1 MLYKFVVSFS
11 SVATSVDCYVRLCS
25 PSDAMRPP
33 TIQSLELEVER
44 MKVCLVRDCH
54 SVCMSGGVC
63 DNAIYTMDSH
73 YNPGPSKS
81 FQSQNDLVCKRHAY
95 FQVVKDD
102 N

>member
-54 SVCMSGGVC
+54 SVC
-63 DNAIYTMDSH
+63 
-73 YNPGPSKS
+73 
-81 FQSQNDLVCKRHAY
+81 
-95 FQVVKDD
+95 QVVCVTMQCTQWTVITIRVQVNHSRAKTNWCVNDTPTFKW
-102 N
+102 